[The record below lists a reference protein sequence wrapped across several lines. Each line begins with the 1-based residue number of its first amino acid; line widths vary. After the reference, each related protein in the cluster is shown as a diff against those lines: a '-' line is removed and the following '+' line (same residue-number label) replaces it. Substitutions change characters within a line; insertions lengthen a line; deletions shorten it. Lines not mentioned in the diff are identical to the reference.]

1 MSTQT
6 YPEFKRAEIV
16 ASITNNVEQEHDS
29 KNQIVGRYGCPSTE
43 LAFVWDIEPSRE
55 EKNSGHTVE
64 DNLQDQ
70 NNQIASSQ
78 RLFLVSIS
86 ELEKLVSFSVAIA
99 T

>member
-55 EKNSGHTVE
+55 ENNSGHTVE

-86 ELEKLVSFSVAIA
+86 ELEN
-99 T
+99 